1 MRRHVKTI
9 HKDKKDFICGS
20 CGKSFTQ
27 ASYLRLHIKT
37 LHEGHNFLPNLRG
50 HIKTIHERLQMW
62 LL

>member
-37 LHEGHNFLPNLRG
+37 LHEGHKEFKCDSCG
-50 HIKTIHERLQMW
+50 E
-62 LL
+62 